1 MTQQEFL
8 DAVKKQQ
15 SLIRKVLANR
25 ARRSECIQEAAQER
39 YKHLVGKFFI
49 ADNELKGATGVD
61 LYHVY
66 GISTESNYVDSDEV
80 VLCVNCKG
88 LYNNFY
94 GKQKKAASVCYC
106 EYSFHFPVDTDLDAR
121 FAQMWVT
128 PDKARDII
136 NDHCKEFCKSFISK
150 K

>member
-15 SLIRKVLANR
+15 SLIRKIMSNR
-25 ARRSECIQEAAQER
+25 SRRSECIQEAAQER

-49 ADNELKGATGVD
+49 ANKELKGAADVD
-61 LYHVY
+61 LYYVY
-66 GISTESNYVDSDEV
+66 AISTESNYVDSDKV

-94 GKQKKAASVCYC
+94 GKQNKVASLSYC
-106 EYSFHFPVDTDLDAR
+106 EYSFYFPIDTDLDAR
-121 FAQMWVT
+121 FAQIWVT
-128 PDKARDII
+128 PDRASNII
-136 NDHCKEFCKSFISK
+136 HNHCKEFCKSFISK